1 MLYKATE
8 HQSWLGNMPV
18 MAVIITDAPL
28 WLTWVPCLD
37 LAMTKVAVTRFDW
50 LLASRAAGAV
60 L

>member
-1 MLYKATE
+1 
-8 HQSWLGNMPV
+8 MPV